1 MKNTVENL
9 NKNRE
14 SFLESPMQKE
24 IPPSHKLQEH
34 AYG

>member
-24 IPPSHKLQEH
+24 IPPHKLQEH